1 MFSLFDVDDCITLI
15 LIVLEFG
22 GKSVGF
28 SVGFFFFFRFWIFF
42 LPPNLVTSELNE

>member
-1 MFSLFDVDDCITLI
+1 MSSLFDVDDCITLI

-28 SVGFFFFFRFWIFF
+28 SVGFFFFLDFGFF
-42 LPPNLVTSELNE
+42 LPPNLVTPELNE

>member
-1 MFSLFDVDDCITLI
+1 MSSLFDVDDCITLI

-28 SVGFFFFFRFWIFF
+28 SVGFFFLDFGFF
-42 LPPNLVTSELNE
+42 LPPNLVTPELNE